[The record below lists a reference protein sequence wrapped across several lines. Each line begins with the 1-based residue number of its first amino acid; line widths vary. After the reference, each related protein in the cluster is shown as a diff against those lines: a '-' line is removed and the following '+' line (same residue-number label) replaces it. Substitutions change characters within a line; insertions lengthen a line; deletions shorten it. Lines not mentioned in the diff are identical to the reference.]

1 MTKLLQKSA
10 TLCVVLALAGAACSA
25 PQGPVD
31 PPDDTFVIGLSSEFD
46 NLSPVLGFS
55 PDGGS
60 LIFDGL
66 MSRAPDLTIK
76 PALAA
81 EPPTVS
87 EDGTTVTF
95 TLKEG
100 LKFHDG
106 KPLTSK
112 DVEYTYEAL
121 LDPANNSTIR
131 SDYSAIKDV
140 AAPDARTV
148 VFGLRYPYAPF
159 VQRSTLGI
167 VPMGTMEK
175 TKPVGS
181 GPYRFVSW
189 TPGDKIVLEA
199 NKEYWGGAPAISRL
213 VLAFAPDDNVRA
225 TRVRAGEFDA
235 TVLPPKAA
243 VGLRGRQ
250 DVTVYDV
257 PSADYRA
264 IVFPMTQ
271 PVTGDRAV
279 RKAFSL
285 ALDRQAMVD
294 TILAGAGVPAYGPI
308 SPDTGWHNPEVTGD
322 TDPEAAGKLLD
333 EAGWIMGKDG
343 IREKDGRSA
352 EFTLMYPAGDSLRK
366 ELALAAASDAK
377 RIGLRVEPI
386 GLDWDA
392 IEARLDRD
400 AAVMG
405 FGSPYDPD
413 YVNYELFHS
422 DFKGQGFFNPG
433 RYDSPEADRLLEQG
447 RASGEQAE
455 RERIYAD
462 FQKVIRDD
470 EVYSYLVFLKHVYVI
485 RGRYEGIVPGVDGHE
500 HATGGL
506 FAGIHT
512 WKPVA

>member
-1 MTKLLQKSA
+1 MTWLPQKYA
-10 TLCVVLALAGAACSA
+10 TLCAVLALTVTACSA
-25 PQGPVD
+25 PRNPD
-31 PPDDTFVIGLSSEFD
+31 AAPDDTFVIGLSSEFD
-46 NLSPVLGFS
+46 TLNPVLGYS

-66 MSRAPDLTIK
+66 MRRAPDLTLE

-81 EPPTVS
+81 GPPVVS
-87 EDGTTVTF
+87 ADAETVTF

-106 KPLTSK
+106 RPLTSQ

-121 LDPANNSTIR
+121 LDPANASTIR
-131 SDYSAIKDV
+131 SDYSAIKEV
-140 AAPDARTV
+140 TAPDARTV
-148 VFGLRYPYAPF
+148 VFRLRHPYAPL
-159 VQRSTLGI
+159 VQRTTLGI
-167 VPMGTMEK
+167 VPKGTAEK
-175 TKPVGS
+175 TRPVGS

-225 TRVRAGEFDA
+225 TRIRAGEFDA
-235 TVLPPKAA
+235 TVLAPKAA
-243 VGLRGRQ
+243 AGLRGRPGM
-250 DVTVYDV
+250 TVYDV

-264 IVFPMTQ
+264 IMYPMDR

-279 RKAFSL
+279 RRALGL

-294 TILAGAGVPAYGPI
+294 TILAGAGTPAYGPI
-308 SPDTGWHNPEVTGD
+308 SPDTVWHDPGVTGT
-322 TDPEAAGKLLD
+322 TDPAAAARLLD
-333 EAGWIMGKDG
+333 EAGWTMGEDG
-343 IREKDGRSA
+343 VREKAGQRA

-366 ELALAAASDAK
+366 ELALAAASDAR

-422 DFKGQGFFNPG
+422 DFKGRGFLNPG
-433 RYDSPEADRLLEQG
+433 RYDDPRADALLERG
-447 RASGEQAE
+447 RASGRQAE
-455 RERIYAD
+455 RRRIYAD
-462 FQKVIRDD
+462 FQKLVRDD
-470 EVYSYLVFLKHVYVI
+470 EVFSYLVFLKHVYVV
-485 RGRYEGIVPGVDGHE
+485 RGRYEGIVPGVEGHE

-506 FAGIHT
+506 FAGVHT
-512 WKPVA
+512 WRPVA